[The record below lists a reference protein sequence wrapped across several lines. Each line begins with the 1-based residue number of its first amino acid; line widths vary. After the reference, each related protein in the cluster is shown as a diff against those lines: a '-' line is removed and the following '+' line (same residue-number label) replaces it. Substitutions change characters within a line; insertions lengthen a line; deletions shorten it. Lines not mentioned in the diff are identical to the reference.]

1 MDLSFSWGELKHEN
15 RVRKEGRG
23 GERSYA
29 WVMGTGDLGLLGVWL
44 FVWWEQREVGG
55 GHGNRKRS

>member
-15 RVRKEGRG
+15 RVRKEGHD

-29 WVMGTGDLGLLGVWL
+29 WVMGTGDLGLLGVW
-44 FVWWEQREVGG
+44 
-55 GHGNRKRS
+55 